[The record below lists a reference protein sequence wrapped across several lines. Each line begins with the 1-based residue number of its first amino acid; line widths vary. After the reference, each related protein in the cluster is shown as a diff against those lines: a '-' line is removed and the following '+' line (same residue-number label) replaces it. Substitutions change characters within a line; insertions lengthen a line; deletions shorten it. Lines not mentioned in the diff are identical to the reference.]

1 MTTFQLTPHPTSN
14 RPAAPARSARPVRAG
29 RLIPWLVVVAVTL
42 FQLALAV
49 PRQWRLQT
57 AGFDLGI
64 FEQVVRAYAGLHAPV
79 TTLKGTG
86 YSQLGDHFSP
96 LLAVLAP
103 IYRVFPTATTLLV
116 VQALLL
122 GLSVLP
128 VTALA
133 LEVLGRRRA
142 VAVGL
147 AYGLSWGLWQ
157 LDQFDFHEVA
167 LAVPLVA
174 WSVAALARGRW
185 RAAVCWGLPLLLV
198 KEDQGLVLA
207 GIGALVFLLGRRR
220 LLGTLT
226 VAVAVLGTA
235 LIVLVLIPAANP
247 HGVYDYAANGRWDGG
262 NPITRLLLPMDKWHT
277 VALLLGCTLFLALR
291 SPLSLL
297 LVLPMVGRFWTPAP
311 IYWSA
316 SQQYNAVL
324 MPILFVAMVDGLRR
338 LRVGG
343 LRRTGWARWTGWTG
357 WIGARL
363 VSLVP
368 AAALALALLNAPVPD
383 LSRPAPVVAA
393 VHQTLAV
400 IPDGAAV
407 AASNNLAP
415 QLTGRCTV
423 SLFPYLTYPGQ
434 QGPIGRPVADW
445 VAVFDRPQGFPTS
458 PAQELDAIAQ
468 LTRVGYRSVARGGGV
483 TVYHWVG
490 AASPGLS
497 PGLGQFSAGQS

>member
-1 MTTFQLTPHPTSN
+1 MTTFQLTP
-14 RPAAPARSARPVRAG
+14 RPSAARTAPFTRDRRSVRG
-29 RLIPWLVVVAVTL
+29 ERLLPWLVALPVTL

-49 PRQWRLQT
+49 PRQWRMES

-64 FEQVVRAYAGLHAPV
+64 FEQVVRAYASLHAPV
-79 TTLKGTG
+79 VTLKGTG

-103 IYRVFPTATTLLV
+103 VYRVFPTPVTLLV

-122 GLSVLP
+122 GLSVVP

-133 LEVLGRRRA
+133 QLVLGRRQA

-167 LAVPLVA
+167 LAVPLIA

-185 RAAVCWGLPLLLV
+185 RAAVCWGLPLMLV

-220 LLGTLT
+220 LLGAAT

-262 NPITRLLLPMDKWHT
+262 NPLTRLLLPMEKWHT
-277 VALLLGCTLFLALR
+277 VVVLLLPTLFLALR
-291 SPLSLL
+291 SPLGLL
-297 LVLPMVGRFWTPAP
+297 LVLPLAGRFWTPAP
-311 IYWSA
+311 VYWEA
-316 SQQYNAVL
+316 AQQYNAVL
-324 MPILFVAMVDGLRR
+324 MPILFLAMVDGLRR
-338 LRVGG
+338 IKARGPGRVAAG
-343 LRRTGWARWTGWTG
+343 LAG
-357 WIGARL
+357 
-363 VSLVP
+363 LVP
-368 AAALALALLNAPVPD
+368 GAALALALLAAPTPD
-383 LSRPAPVVAA
+383 LSGPGPTVVAIR
-393 VHQTLAV
+393 QTLAV
-400 IPDGAAV
+400 IPDGASV
-407 AASNNLAP
+407 AASNLLDP
-415 QLTGRCTV
+415 QLTGRCEV

-434 QGPIGRPVADW
+434 QGPANRPVADW
-445 VAVFDRPQGFPTS
+445 VAAFDRPNGFPTP
-458 PAQELDAIAQ
+458 PAQELDSIAQ
-468 LTRVGYRSVARGGGV
+468 LTRAGYRTVARGGGV
-483 TVYHWVG
+483 TVYHW
-490 AASPGLS
+490 
-497 PGLGQFSAGQS
+497 AGTE